1 MILLTLLIFLT
12 SQVNSSI
19 LQTCG
24 KFSFNSGLIINGEET
39 VRGEFPFLVALLKHQ
54 NQKFFCAAT
63 LITEKHALT
72 GIKKS
77 FYVVFYKK
85 IILLIIFS
93 GSLHSAKIFICYP
106 ST

>member
-63 LITEKHALT
+63 LIAEKHALT
-72 GIKKS
+72 GIEK
-77 FYVVFYKK
+77 VFT
-85 IILLIIFS
+85 LF
-93 GSLHSAKIFICYP
+93 FIKNNFLNNF
-106 ST
+106 